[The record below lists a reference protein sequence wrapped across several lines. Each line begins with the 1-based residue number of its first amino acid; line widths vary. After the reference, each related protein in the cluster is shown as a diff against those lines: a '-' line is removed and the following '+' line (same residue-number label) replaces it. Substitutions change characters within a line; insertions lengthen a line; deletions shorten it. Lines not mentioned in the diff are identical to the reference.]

1 MSPDDPENPETAET
15 PETPE
20 TLEPTGLT
28 EGPTPAPPA
37 QAPPAPDA
45 APDDAVVMT
54 APPKTRADLQAQ
66 LRKSRKKERKRRH
79 RWRRRILYTMATLI
93 IVVAAGAGGLYVY
106 ANYRF
111 DQIKKVHSKHLVAQP
126 ADPLKP
132 FNLLLVGN
140 DSRAF
145 VDNSTQVRAFGD
157 EANAGGQR
165 SDVTMVARFDP
176 ANKTVTLLSI
186 PHDLEVDI
194 PGNTPG
200 ISGENRI
207 NAAYNS
213 GPDLLVQTIEKVL
226 GVQVNHYASVGFDGF
241 SGMVNALG
249 GITMDFPTPVKDQYT
264 GLNVSQ
270 TGCQVVNGTT
280 ALQLVRSRHLYYMA
294 NGYWHYDGQSDFS
307 RIQRQ
312 DSFFRAV
319 LAKINTSITNP
330 LAINSF
336 IGAAVG
342 NVTIDDTL
350 SQADLLHIAEFFRGL
365 PASHLITETLPTTA
379 HVTSGGADV
388 LELAQPY
395 AQNMINAFNAIGA
408 APATTTTT
416 VAAGGAKDKDK
427 SSETTTTT
435 APGLPHSEV
444 SVNVLNASTVN
455 GIAHTT
461 AGALTNAGFK
471 VAEIGDATQLG
482 ADSESEI
489 RFGPTGYGAALSLG
503 AALSGPLT
511 YMPDSRLSGNTVSL
525 LIAGSSLHVAGESTS
540 GSTTSTTSTST
551 TTTTY
556 PGETTTTTTVPS
568 DVYTNT
574 QLEPWNPYPCTL
586 GATTTTTVPVKKTL
600 KK

>member
-1 MSPDDPENPETAET
+1 LTPDDPENSET
-15 PETPE
+15 PESP
-20 TLEPTGLT
+20 EPTRLT
-28 EGPTPAPPA
+28 AGPTPAPSA
-37 QAPPAPDA
+37 ADV

-54 APPKTRADLQAQ
+54 EPPKSRADLQAE
-66 LRKSRKKERKRRH
+66 LRKSKKKDRKRQH
-79 RWRRRILYTMATLI
+79 RWRRRILYSLGALI
-93 IVVAAGAGGLYVY
+93 ILIAAGAGGIYVY

-132 FNLLLVGN
+132 FNLLLVGS

-157 EANAGGQR
+157 EGNAGGQR

-176 ANKTVTLLSI
+176 ANKTVTVLSI
-186 PHDLEVDI
+186 PRDLEVDI
-194 PGNTPG
+194 PGDTPG

-213 GPDLLVQTIEKVL
+213 GPDLLVQTIEQVL
-226 GVQVNHYASVGFDGF
+226 GIQVNHYASVGFDGF

-249 GITMDFPTPVKDQYT
+249 GITMDFPTAVKDQYT
-264 GLNVSQ
+264 GLYVTQ

-280 ALQLVRSRHLYYMA
+280 ALQLVRSRHLYYMQ
-294 NGYWHYDGQSDFS
+294 NGYWHYDGESDFS

-350 SQADLLHIAEFFRGL
+350 TKAELLHIAEFFRGL
-365 PASHLITETLPTTA
+365 PSSHLITETLPTTG

-395 AQNMINAFNAIGA
+395 AQNMINAFNAIGT

-416 VAAGGAKDKDK
+416 APAGADKGK
-427 SSETTTTT
+427 GKGTTTTT
-435 APGLPHSEV
+435 APAMPHSLV

-461 AGALTNAGFK
+461 AAALTKAGFR
-471 VAEIGDATQLG
+471 VEEIGNATQLG
-482 ADSESEI
+482 AESDSEI
-489 RFGPTGYGAALSLG
+489 RYGPTGLAAAQSLG
-503 AALSGPLT
+503 AALSGPVTYLPDNDLT
-511 YMPDSRLSGNTVSL
+511 GNTVSL
-525 LIAGSSLHVAGESTS
+525 LIASSSLSVTGESTT
-540 GSTTSTTSTST
+540 GSSSTTSTST
-551 TTTTY
+551 TTTTF
-556 PGETTTTTTVPS
+556 PGETTTTTTIPG

-574 QLEPWNPYPCTL
+574 QLEPWNPFPCTL
-586 GATTTTTVPVKKTL
+586 GAPATTTTTVPVKKAL

>member
-1 MSPDDPENPETAET
+1 M
-15 PETPE
+15 
-20 TLEPTGLT
+20 T
-28 EGPTPAPPA
+28 E
-37 QAPPAPDA
+37 
-45 APDDAVVMT
+45 
-54 APPKTRADLQAQ
+54 PPKTRADLQTQ

-79 RWRRRILYTMATLI
+79 RWRRRILYTMAALI

-111 DQIKKVHSKHLVAQP
+111 DQIKKVHSKHLVTQP

-132 FNLLLVGN
+132 FNLLLVGS

-157 EANAGGQR
+157 EGDAGGQR

-186 PHDLEVDI
+186 PRDLEVDI
-194 PGNTPG
+194 PGDVPG

-213 GPDLLVQTIEKVL
+213 GPDLLVQTIEQVL

-264 GLNVSQ
+264 GLDVTQ

-294 NGYWHYDGQSDFS
+294 NGYWHYDGESDFS

-365 PASHLITETLPTTA
+365 PSSHLITETLPTTG
-379 HVTSGGADV
+379 HVTSAGADV

-395 AQNMINAFNAIGA
+395 AQNMINAFNAIGT
-408 APATTTTT
+408 PTTTTTT
-416 VAAGGAKDKDK
+416 VAAGGAKNK
-427 SSETTTTT
+427 SNGTTTTTT

-444 SVNVLNASTVN
+444 SVNVLNASTVE
-455 GIAHTT
+455 GIAHAT

-482 ADSESEI
+482 ADSGSEI

-511 YMPDSRLSGNTVSL
+511 YSPDPDLSGNTVSL
-525 LIAGSSLHVAGESTS
+525 LIAGSSLRVTAESTS
-540 GSTTSTTSTST
+540 GSTTSTST

-556 PGETTTTTTVPS
+556 PGETTTTTTIPAN
-568 DVYTNT
+568 VYTNT
-574 QLEPWNPYPCTL
+574 QLEPWNPFPCTL
-586 GATTTTTVPVKKTL
+586 GAPTTTTTTTTVPVKKAPV
-600 KK
+600 KKASKK

>member
-1 MSPDDPENPETAET
+1 LTTDDPENPET
-15 PETPE
+15 PESH
-20 TLEPTGLT
+20 EPTGLT
-28 EGPTPAPPA
+28 AGPPSAPPVPTGSEA
-37 QAPPAPDA
+37 DA
-45 APDDAVVMT
+45 VLDAVVMT
-54 APPKTRADLQAQ
+54 EPPKSRADLQAQ
-66 LRKSRKKERKRRH
+66 LRKSKKKDRKRQH
-79 RWRRRILYTMATLI
+79 RWRRRILYTVAALI
-93 IVVAAGAGGLYVY
+93 VLIAAGAGGLYVY

-132 FNLLLVGN
+132 FNLLLVGS

-157 EANAGGQR
+157 EGNAGGQR

-186 PHDLEVDI
+186 PRDLEVDI

-226 GVQVNHYASVGFDGF
+226 GIQVNHYASVGFDGF

-249 GITMDFPTPVKDQYT
+249 GITMDFPTAVKDQFT
-264 GLNVSQ
+264 GLHVTQ

-280 ALQLVRSRHLYYMA
+280 ALQLVRSRHLYYIQ
-294 NGYWHYDGQSDFS
+294 NGYWHYDGESDFS

-312 DSFFRAV
+312 DAFFRAV
-319 LAKINTSITNP
+319 LAKVNVSITNP
-330 LAINSF
+330 LTINSF

-342 NVTIDDTL
+342 NVSIDDTL
-350 SQADLLHIAEFFRGL
+350 SQGDLLHIAEFFRGL
-365 PASHLITETLPTTA
+365 PASHLVTETLPTLG

-395 AQNMINAFNAIGA
+395 AQNMINAFNAIGT
-408 APATTTTT
+408 APPTTTTT
-416 VAAGGAKDKDK
+416 APAGGAKDKNKDK
-427 SSETTTTT
+427 GTTTTT
-435 APGLPHSEV
+435 TTTTTVPHSEV
-444 SVNVLNASTVN
+444 SVNVLNASTVS

-461 AGALTNAGFK
+461 ADGLTKTGFK

-482 ADSESEI
+482 ADSDSQI
-489 RFGPTGYGAALSLG
+489 RYGPTGLGAAQSLG
-503 AALSGPLT
+503 AALSGPVT
-511 YMPDSRLSGNTVSL
+511 YLPDPNLSGNTVSL
-525 LIAGSSLHVAGESTS
+525 LIAGSSLTVTGASTS
-540 GSTTSTTSTST
+540 GSSSTTST

-556 PGETTTTTTVPS
+556 PGETTTTTTIPS

-574 QLEPWNPYPCTL
+574 QLEPWNPFPCTL
-586 GATTTTTVPVKKTL
+586 GAPTTTTVPVRKASKK
-600 KK
+600 